1 MLKKLVLFFIL
12 LMIGTSS
19 VFALEVPPLT
29 GPIVDQANLLDQ
41 RTKSILDQSIRELYQ
56 RENIQFQ
63 VLIIKSLEGNPIE
76 SYSIKVT
83 DQWKLGKTRE
93 DRAALFLISL
103 EDRKTRIEVG
113 YGLEGDLTDLVSK
126 RILDEVRQYF
136 KKEDYPNGIALGLA
150 LMAKSAG
157 AQMRFDKELAPRH
170 QRQKSSPLTIVV
182 MIFIFIVLSSS
193 STGRAFLLGSILG
206 GSGGYRGGG
215 GGYRGGGGWSGGGGG
230 FGGGGASGDW

>member
-1 MLKKLVLFFIL
+1 MMFKKLILFLIL
-12 LMIGTSS
+12 FMAGISRGFT
-19 VFALEVPPLT
+19 LEVPALT
-29 GPIVDQANLLDQ
+29 GPIVDEARLLDE
-41 RTKSILDQSIRELYQ
+41 RTKSILDQSIRDLYE

-63 VLIIKSLEGNPIE
+63 VLIIKSLEGTPIE
-76 SYSIKVT
+76 NYSIAVT

-157 AQMRFDKELAPRH
+157 AEMRFNKEMAPRH
-170 QRQKSSPLTIVV
+170 QRQKSSPMTIVI
-182 MIFIFIVLSSS
+182 MIVIFIVLSSS
-193 STGRAFLLGSILG
+193 STGRAFLIGSLL
-206 GSGGYRGGG
+206 GGG
-215 GGYRGGGGWSGGGGG
+215 GGYRGGGGGGWSGGGGG